1 MPYLHV
7 HTNIEVAD
15 KAAFLQRCSQTAAAA
30 LGKPES
36 YVMVELSDNRPML
49 FGGSN
54 APLAFVKLASLGLP
68 SSKTAELSATLCGL
82 LGDLL
87 GVPAAR
93 IYIDFAAPERS
104 MFGWNGGT
112 F

>member
-7 HTNIEVAD
+7 HTNVSVAD
-15 KAAFLQRCSQTAAAA
+15 KADFLQQCSQTAAAA

-36 YVMVELSDNRPML
+36 YVMVELADGKPML
-49 FGGSN
+49 FGGSD
-54 APLAFVKLASLGLP
+54 APLAYVELTSLGL
-68 SSKTAELSATLCGL
+68 SNSKTAALSATLCEL
-82 LGDLL
+82 LGEQL
-87 GVPAAR
+87 GVEASR
-93 IYIDFAAPERS
+93 VYIAFAAPERS